1 MSLID
6 KVKELRPDVAAVID
20 NFNATIEED
29 NNEAA
34 GKVALEVYDALDNMD
49 KGWLP
54 SAEHIAKVA
63 VTAVKNVQFRDFLI
77 GLHLEHDLT
86 TVGAY
91 LEVVGNTVKKD
102 FAYPIVTVLS
112 TYEYISGNKE
122 DAADMIKEVLK
133 VQPEYNLA
141 RILERIF
148 PLYSSDAMRGL
159 ASQLHSRVKETLGL
173 NKGE

>member
-6 KVKELRPDVAAVID
+6 KVKELRPDVLAVIEDINNSIQEDD
-20 NFNATIEED
+20 NEQ
-29 NNEAA
+29 A
-34 GKVALEVYDALDNMD
+34 GKVALEIYDALDNMD

-63 VTAVKNVQFRDFLI
+63 VTSVKNVQLRDFLM

-91 LEVVGNTVKKD
+91 LEVIGGTVKKE

-112 TYEYISGNKE
+112 TYEYISGRTDDAKE
-122 DAADMIKEVLK
+122 MIHEVLK
-133 VQPEYNLA
+133 FQPEYSLA
-141 RILERIF
+141 RLLDRIF
-148 PLYSSDAMRGL
+148 PIYGSDNMRSL
-159 ASQLHSRVKETLGL
+159 ANELHPRVKETLGL
-173 NKGE
+173 TTNE